1 MTATIQQNTAMEQV
15 DILQTAIMNNLKNL
29 EAWLNDGMTSA
40 LVNAGAV
47 KNNAVNVTMMI
58 MLAVVII
65 GIMLGLL
72 ITFHLVSPITKI
84 MKVSEEVA
92 NGNLK
97 VDTTKLVKNRRDEIG
112 KVSTSFSTMIDKVLA
127 VEYY

>member
-1 MTATIQQNTAMEQV
+1 MEQV